1 MTDDPDH
8 DGNEDYKEKTMR
20 SWQDDEKVKT

>member
-8 DGNEDYKEKTMR
+8 DGNEDYKKKMKN
-20 SWQDDEKVKT
+20 WQDDESSTKR